1 MGAGVP
7 HWDELSDNQR
17 VAAERLMEVYAAFA
31 EHTDAQVGRLV
42 EHLRATGQLD
52 NTVVLYI
59 LGDNGA
65 SAEGGLEGTLNETIR
80 LNGLPDSADRI
91 VTKLDTIGGPEAW
104 AHYPVGWALAMDTP
118 YQWSKQVASHYGG
131 TRNGLVVH
139 WPDGIEARGEIRH
152 QWHHVIDVVPTLL
165 ELIGVPQP
173 DTVNGVP
180 QDPIE
185 GVSFAYSLNDAAGR
199 RAAHHAVLR
208 DVRQPRRLP
217 PRLDRGHQAPHPV
230 GHRRP
235 GDAGLR
241 RRRVG
246 ALRHPHRLVAEQ
258 GPRRQPPREAGRAA
272 GALPRGGAQAPGAAA
287 RRPDGGA
294 AQLVAAGPARA
305 AVPVRRCGSARAPV
319 ACGRRWCRA

>member
-1 MGAGVP
+1 
-7 HWDELSDNQR
+7 
-17 VAAERLMEVYAAFA
+17 MEVYAAFA

-91 VTKLDTIGGPEAW
+91 VDASSTRSAARRPGPTTRW
-104 AHYPVGWALAMDTP
+104 AGRWPWTRRTSG
-118 YQWSKQVASHYGG
+118 ASRSPPTTAAPATASSCTGPTASPRAARSVTSG
-131 TRNGLVVH
+131 TTSSTSCRRCSSSS
-139 WPDGIEARGEIRH
+139 AC
-152 QWHHVIDVVPTLL
+152 
-165 ELIGVPQP
+165 PQP

-185 GVSFAYSLNDAAGR
+185 GVSFAYSLNDAD
-199 RAAHHAVLR
+199 AAEQHTTQYFEMFGNRGVFHHGWTAVTKHR
-208 DVRQPRRLP
+208 TPWVTGAQVTPAFDDDVL
-217 PRLDRGHQAPHPV
+217 
-230 GHRRP
+230 
-235 GDAGLR
+235 
-241 RRRVG
+241 G

-287 RRPDGGA
+287 RRPDGRA
-294 AQLVAAGPARA
+294 AQLLAAGPPGPSPRYDAPARPARRSA
-305 AVPVRRCGSARAPV
+305 AGDRGAEPEERLLPDHVGGDHRRPATTA
-319 ACGRRWCRA
+319 